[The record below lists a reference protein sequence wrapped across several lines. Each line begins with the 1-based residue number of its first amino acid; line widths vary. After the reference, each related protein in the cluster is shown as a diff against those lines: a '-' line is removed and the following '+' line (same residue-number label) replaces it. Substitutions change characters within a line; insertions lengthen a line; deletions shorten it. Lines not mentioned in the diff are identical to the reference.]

1 MPKKTGIYL
10 AEQPV
15 FPLAGFVSIKESFAN
30 NRQAV
35 LPEIGNDIQLP
46 PPMTHQN
53 HSAGLP
59 SIVASSVGKVGFLWI
74 TGVYAGYNHAYNT
87 SNAPKPLKY

>member
-35 LPEIGNDIQLP
+35 LPEIGDDDSVVSPDDPSESLSRSPIDCSILCRQGRFSV
-46 PPMTHQN
+46 N
-53 HSAGLP
+53 HWRLRRLQSRL
-59 SIVASSVGKVGFLWI
+59 
-74 TGVYAGYNHAYNT
+74 
-87 SNAPKPLKY
+87 